1 MLETYRFVGM
11 FATMH
16 PPTQWVPED
25 PSPEKVVTILKLQIY
40 LTQPIL
46 RKCSYT
52 RTLPYTI
59 TSYRFVKKENHVTCA
74 LTFTI
79 TVFYC
84 LIFIPVFLILSVT
97 SYYSYAIIKKIK
109 DILS

>member
-1 MLETYRFVGM
+1 MSETYRFVGM

-25 PSPEKVVTILKLQIY
+25 PPAETVVTILKLRMY
-40 LTQPIL
+40 LTPPIL

-59 TSYRFVKKENHVTCA
+59 TSYMFVKKEYHVTYA

-79 TVFYC
+79 TVLYC
-84 LIFIPVFLILSVT
+84 LIFISVFLILSVT
-97 SYYSYAIIKKIK
+97 SYYSYAIIKK
-109 DILS
+109 

>member
-40 LTQPIL
+40 LPQPIL

-59 TSYRFVKKENHVTCA
+59 TSYMFVKKEYHVTCA

-97 SYYSYAIIKKIK
+97 SYYSYAISKK
-109 DILS
+109 